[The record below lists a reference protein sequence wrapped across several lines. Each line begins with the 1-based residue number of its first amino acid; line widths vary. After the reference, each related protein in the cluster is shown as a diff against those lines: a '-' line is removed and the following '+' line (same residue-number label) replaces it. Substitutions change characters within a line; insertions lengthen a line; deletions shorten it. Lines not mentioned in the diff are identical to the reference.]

1 MMNHYYNGKRL
12 PEYYDTMYLDGY
24 SGDEVYVAF
33 HRSLQKKVSEMQQK
47 QQLENQI
54 EKELEQQIEEKLEK
68 SWGTFLFNSRRTLF
82 LNSSL

>member
-47 QQLENQI
+47 QQLEYQM
-54 EKELEQQIEEKLEK
+54 EKELEKQVNDKLDKVLEK
-68 SWGTFLFNSRRTLF
+68 ALDELLKDFK
-82 LNSSL
+82 

>member
-1 MMNHYYNGKRL
+1 MLNHYYNGKRL

-47 QQLENQI
+47 QQLENQL
-54 EKELEQQIEEKLEK
+54 EKELEKQIEEKLEK
-68 SWGTFLFNSRRTLF
+68 TLNKALDELLKDF
-82 LNSSL
+82 K

>member
-33 HRSLQKKVSEMQQK
+33 HRSLQKQVSEMQQK
-47 QQLENQI
+47 QQLEYQM
-54 EKELEQQIEEKLEK
+54 EKELEKQINDKLDKAIEKALDELLK
-68 SWGTFLFNSRRTLF
+68 DFK
-82 LNSSL
+82 

>member
-47 QQLENQI
+47 QQLEYQM
-54 EKELEQQIEEKLEK
+54 EKELEKQVNDKLDKVLEK
-68 SWGTFLFNSRRTLF
+68 ALDELLKGFK
-82 LNSSL
+82 

>member
-33 HRSLQKKVSEMQQK
+33 HRSLQKKVSEMQEK
-47 QQLENQI
+47 QRREIQL
-54 EKELEQQIEEKLEK
+54 EKELEQQVEEKLGKALEK
-68 SWGTFLFNSRRTLF
+68 ALDELLKDFK
-82 LNSSL
+82 

>member
-33 HRSLQKKVSEMQQK
+33 HRSLQKQVSELQQK
-47 QQLENQI
+47 QQREIQLD
-54 EKELEQQIEEKLEK
+54 KVLEQQIEEKLGKTLEK
-68 SWGTFLFNSRRTLF
+68 ALDELLKDFK
-82 LNSSL
+82 